1 MGSIGNFADDFW
13 NTEIGDFA
21 GWNIVHQRIKDGGK
35 VTQNYIEL
43 LKQVTAAMETFGRS
57 LLKTAKSSSL
67 PEMEHGKLKSALQ
80 TARVSVEAWG
90 LDTLDAAAAL
100 SGQINS
106 LSQHLTQAKGMRKRE
121 DEDLRNQQQQL
132 SDAMR
137 KVKQAQ
143 RTAQTKLKEKMEC
156 ESHRFVLESKYDP
169 KQKELEKA
177 TQAEKRAEDAVLDAE
192 FHHREVVAKH
202 NEALEGWKMV
212 TRSSMNIMQDIEE
225 ARVKL
230 LRDSMW
236 SVANVCS
243 LLAVHCDQ
251 HQENVRTALLSVD
264 VGQELNSWVTLHS
277 TKQRPPSPL
286 AYQPVQR
293 PSQLSTPIS
302 TPANSARS
310 TVTEFDGSS
319 TSRSRS
325 GTATPEPLH
334 DATVLYHF
342 GARSDSEVSLK
353 AGETVSVLDDSN
365 EEWVYVRN
373 RKGATGFVPAT
384 YIKALPQQDTVSTLK
399 VPCIE

>member
-212 TRSSMNIMQDIEE
+212 TRSSMNIMQ
-225 ARVKL
+225 
-230 LRDSMW
+230 
-236 SVANVCS
+236 
-243 LLAVHCDQ
+243 

-264 VGQELNSWVTLHS
+264 VGQELNSWVALHS

-384 YIKALPQQDTVSTLK
+384 YIKVLPQQDTVSTLK

>member
-1 MGSIGNFADDFW
+1 MGSVGNYADEFW
-13 NTEIGDFA
+13 NRELGEFT
-21 GWNIVHQRIKDGGK
+21 GWDIVHQRIKEGGK
-35 VTQNYIEL
+35 VTQNYVEL

-57 LLKTAKSSSL
+57 LLKAAKSSSL
-67 PEMEHGKLKSALQ
+67 PDMEHGKLRNALQ

-90 LDTLDAAAAL
+90 SDTIDAAAA
-100 SGQINS
+100 INGEINN
-106 LSQHLTQAKGMRKRE
+106 LSQHLTQAKGMRKRA

-143 RTAQTKLKEKMEC
+143 RTAQGKLKEKIEC
-156 ESHRFVLESKYDP
+156 ESLRFVIESKYDP
-169 KQKELEKA
+169 KQKEIEKA
-177 TQAEKRAEDAVLDAE
+177 TQAEKRAEDAVWDAE
-192 FHHREVVAKH
+192 MNHKEVIVKH
-202 NEALEGWKMV
+202 NDALEGWK
-212 TRSSMNIMQDIEE
+212 TLTKSSLNTMQDIEE
-225 ARVKL
+225 VRIKL
-230 LRDSMW
+230 IRDSMW
-236 SVANVCS
+236 AVANVCS

-251 HQENVRTALLSVD
+251 QQETIRTVLLGVD
-264 VGQELNSWVTLHS
+264 VGQEVNSWVVTHR

-310 TVTEFDGSS
+310 TVTEIDESS

-342 GARSDSEVSLK
+342 GARASGSE
-353 AGETVSVLDDSN
+353 DHN
-365 EEWVYVRN
+365 IFN
-373 RKGATGFVPAT
+373 R
-384 YIKALPQQDTVSTLK
+384 
-399 VPCIE
+399 